1 MIYRADYDEDFQLPA
16 DWSPSIFMPR
26 WASRITLEVT
36 GVRVERLQD
45 ISDQDAIAEGIED
58 IGAGD
63 LRGMY
68 AVLWSSI
75 NDKRGFGWAS
85 NPWVWIIEFIRKTP
99 HLTYQILTKRPENI
113 MSRLPKD
120 WAEGWPNVW
129 LGTSVESQEY
139 MWRAEKLLEVPAQT
153 RFLSCEPLLGPL
165 DLSEVLSEYP
175 ILVANPDPDGDLFM
189 HTKIHWVISG
199 GESGY
204 VGKCREA
211 DPNWFR
217 SIRDQCASTNTA
229 YFHKQHGGT
238 KKIGHIWGGRELD
251 GRTWDELPLAAEGVS

>member
-1 MIYRADYDEDFQLPA
+1 MGKK
-16 DWSPSIFMPR
+16 S
-26 WASRITLEVT
+26 
-36 GVRVERLQD
+36 
-45 ISDQDAIAEGIED
+45 AIE
-58 IGAGD
+58 
-63 LRGMY
+63 
-68 AVLWSSI
+68 WTQ
-75 NDKRGFGWAS
+75 NTW
-85 NPWVWIIEFIRKTP
+85 NPWQGCHKISPGCKYCYMYRDKIRYGQDPFTVVRSKPVTFNAPLKWTEPALVFTCSWSDWFVEEADEWRPEAWDVIRKTP